1 MAKPLKQSA
10 QERLDQLRRD
20 AADER
25 VKVRDLEAQLEA
37 AKLDAESASRAISDG
52 YATESQRDVAQARK
66 AEEAAIIKVK
76 DLQHRLTGAA
86 IRVERTQG
94 EADAFAREHARDL
107 LAEREQPARTVA
119 LELSRAVGEVLKLHH
134 AYVTERQTVDRLVAA
149 VPGATPR
156 ADGPVPEHPWESALK
171 DLERAYRQA
180 TKLEPPTPRW
190 SGLQLREQQDNLSR
204 FEKLRRRKR
213 LTEDEQAEMERL
225 SQ

>member
-1 MAKPLKQSA
+1 MPKPPKQSA
-10 QERLDQLRRD
+10 HEQLDQLRRD

-25 VKVRDLEAQLEA
+25 VKLRHLEVQLEA
-37 AKLDAESASRAISDG
+37 ARQDVEDVSADLTEAFAAEDQQAA
-52 YATESQRDVAQARK
+52 QRTRK
-66 AEEAAIIKVK
+66 QLQTAETRVV
-76 DLQHRLTGAA
+76 DLQHQAKGAELRA
-86 IRVERTQG
+86 ERAQQQVDT
-94 EADAFAREHARDL
+94 FAREHVRDL

-119 LELSRAVGEVLKLHH
+119 LELSRAVGEVLKLHR
-134 AYVTERQTVDRLVAA
+134 AYVTERRTVDRLVAA

-156 ADGPVPEHPWESALK
+156 ADGPAPEHPWESALK
-171 DLERAYRQA
+171 QLERADRQA

-204 FEKLRRRKR
+204 YEKLRRRKR